1 MTSGC
6 VKFLLWASLIASI
19 CSYELKKVDV
29 DLSKDIKVFTAEEM
43 KGYDGSEVRSSY
55 DSCIFMN
62 KI

>member
-6 VKFLLWASLIASI
+6 VKFFLWASLIASI

-43 KGYDGSEVRSSY
+43 KGYDGSEVRSTH
-55 DSCIFMN
+55 DICIFMS